1 VRHRPAGKPFS
12 VDSRKFE
19 SANRAPEGHSAA
31 FSPKRVR
38 LLRIALF
45 LALLVFCFSAA
56 ATRVEDCRTVAGGFD
71 NGFNSSFSIGSRT
84 VCTTETMAAY
94 SVEQALTL
102 LKSK

>member
-1 VRHRPAGKPFS
+1 MTNITMPTSVRAT
-12 VDSRKFE
+12 
-19 SANRAPEGHSAA
+19 
-31 FSPKRVR
+31 RVR